1 MMRLMPTP
9 APMLRL
15 LVLGSLWLAA
25 ASLGPRAAA
34 AENEPFESV
43 RLAVAGR
50 PVEVW
55 TGSFSGN
62 CEQGA
67 QDMLVIAIEGVPP
80 REQRRVL
87 HFPCQAGERLNPQAG
102 REFAVPG
109 DAVAVDAYGPH
120 SELAFLRPSGLQLV
134 SLADPEKH
142 REIHVPGGLP
152 LVPRSRGLSR
162 MPLVGPWGAQGRPG
176 ALLPTLTGAL
186 AVDLEDGS
194 QRSIELPM
202 MADYETQAPGLPNPV
217 DHFMLE
223 RAAWPLLLPG
233 DDDGDGRTDLF
244 ALTRW
249 NLAVLRAGE
258 EGLAQQPSRLVELR
272 PFEDRHE
279 IRPEQSG
286 TTYRATDLNADGLT
300 DLVLHRSWG
309 SMMRGRG
316 ITSVFFNAG
325 EGARPDASPDVLRE
339 REDGF
344 STIEFLDLDGDGWFE
359 GVETSMDFGLVQAVR
374 MLLTRR
380 GKATVEIL
388 TLEREP
394 PHRLVSSWKQDIRFK
409 IDFGEAR
416 IEGLFPVLDTDWN
429 ADGRNDLL
437 YMESD
442 GEIAL
447 RLGKAGA
454 RGPSFGN
461 RVAGQSSPFRAGRSA
476 SADLDGDGL
485 EDLILYD
492 PQASVGAVWV
502 YYNRG
507 QLPGSPAP

>member
-1 MMRLMPTP
+1 
-9 APMLRL
+9 MLHRMSNFGSIL
-15 LVLGSLWLAA
+15 CALVLGSFLAVA
-25 ASLGPRAAA
+25 VLLGPGRVAAQD
-34 AENEPFESV
+34 EPFESV
-43 RLAVAGR
+43 RLPVDGR
-50 PVEVW
+50 PVQVW
-55 TGSFSGN
+55 TGTFSAR
-62 CEQGA
+62 CERGA
-67 QDMLVIAIEGVPP
+67 LDMLVIVIRGAPP
-80 REQRRVL
+80 REQRSIV
-87 HFPCQAGERLNPQAG
+87 HFPCQAGTRLNAEAAQK
-102 REFAVPG
+102 FAVPRDG
-109 DAVAVDAYGPH
+109 VAVDAYGPG
-120 SELAFLRPSGLQLV
+120 SELVFLRPSGLQLV
-134 SLADPEKH
+134 SLADPEKQ
-142 REIHVPGGLP
+142 REIHAPGGLP

-162 MPLVGPWGAQGRPG
+162 MPLVGPWGADGRPA
-176 ALLPTLTGAL
+176 ALLPTLTGARV
-186 AVDLEDGS
+186 VDMADGS

-233 DDDGDGRTDLF
+233 DDNGDGRTDLF

-258 EGLAQQPSRLVELR
+258 EGLPQQPSRLIELR

-316 ITSVFFNAG
+316 TTSLFFNAG
-325 EGARPDASPDVLRE
+325 EGVRPDFPPDVLRE

-359 GVETSMDFGLVQAVR
+359 GVETSMQFGLVQAVR
-374 MLLTRR
+374 MLLTRS

-388 TLEREP
+388 TLDREP

-437 YMESD
+437 YMDSD
-442 GEIAL
+442 KEIAV
-447 RLGKAGA
+447 RLGEAGE
-454 RGPSFGN
+454 RGPSFSN
-461 RVAGQSSPFRAGRSA
+461 RVAGQASPLRAGRST

-507 QLPGSPAP
+507 RLPGSPVR